1 MPSIHRRSILVSAAL
16 GALGV
21 PSAALANPGYPERP
35 IRVVVP
41 FAAGNVLDIALRQVA
56 EEFKK
61 TVGQPIVVD
70 VKPGGAGLIA
80 AQSVASAPPDGYTLL
95 LSTISMLTINPF
107 TFSKLPYDSDK
118 SFRHVT
124 GFYGTPMV
132 MAVNANVPANNLK
145 EFIDWAKKQTTPV
158 SFASFSPGNSS
169 HFMGVILNQRAGI
182 DMVHVPYNG
191 TPPAVQALLANQVSA
206 TFLPMTAVKA
216 HVAAGKLKI
225 LAVSNE
231 QRSSHAP
238 GVATFKEQGF
248 PDLMVYVWSGISAP
262 AGTPDA
268 IVAKLNA
275 EFTKILRSPEIRAKW
290 AETDA
295 ESMPMSSTEFT
306 TYMHGD
312 AKRWAEAVRL
322 SGFKANQ

>member
-1 MPSIHRRSILVSAAL
+1 M
-16 GALGV
+16 
-21 PSAALANPGYPERP
+21 
-35 IRVVVP
+35 
-41 FAAGNVLDIALRQVA
+41 
-56 EEFKK
+56 
-61 TVGQPIVVD
+61 
-70 VKPGGAGLIA
+70 
-80 AQSVASAPPDGYTLL
+80 
-95 LSTISMLTINPF
+95 M
-107 TFSKLPYDSDK
+107 
-118 SFRHVT
+118 
-124 GFYGTPMV
+124 
-132 MAVNANVPANNLK
+132 
-145 EFIDWAKKQTTPV
+145 
-158 SFASFSPGNSS
+158 
-169 HFMGVILNQRAGI
+169 
-182 DMVHVPYNG
+182 
-191 TPPAVQALLANQVSA
+191 
-206 TFLPMTAVKA
+206 AVKA

-312 AKRWAEAVRL
+312 AKRWAHWPPSFARPHRAKP
-322 SGFKANQ
+322 SGAAQSSCLGHNE